1 MPTDRDL
8 RAFELV
14 AKSDDPKKL
23 KIIAKNAA
31 ALGATELVRA
41 AELRL
46 FDIMPAE
53 APGTLEHDV
62 WRSIFALESVLTS
75 ERNKT
80 TRLGRTR
87 PKIARVGEL
96 ETVRDLVLATKPSE
110 GFEMLVQ
117 RRMIG
122 LTFEAVALRHR
133 DNFDER
139 TLAAASMR
147 LQGLV
152 EAGLLSN
159 NEYEQIIQPTY
170 PAT

>member
-1 MPTDRDL
+1 MPSDRGQ

-31 ALGATELVRA
+31 ALGELELVRA

-46 FDIMPAE
+46 FDIMPSE

-62 WRSIFALESVLTS
+62 WRSIFALESVLTT
-75 ERNKT
+75 ERKKT

-96 ETVRDLVLATKPSE
+96 ETVKDLVLATKPSE
-110 GFEMLVQ
+110 GFDMLVQ
-117 RRMIG
+117 RRMIE

-133 DNFDER
+133 DKFDER
-139 TLAAASMR
+139 TLDAASVR
-147 LQGLV
+147 LQSLV
-152 EAGLLSN
+152 AGGYLSKS
-159 NEYEQIIQPTY
+159 EYEQIIQPMGS
-170 PAT
+170 AT